1 MDSNKNII
9 AAISLSA
16 AIIVLWALF
25 FSPSPED
32 REKIKQKRIDS
43 VKSLDAPEI
52 ENSETNNLLSRKE
65 ALNKDKRIVFENDN
79 VKGSI
84 SLKGAII
91 DDLLFKNYNEKLEGT
106 KKVVLLNP
114 RNASNTY
121 YLETGW
127 VTNNKNIDLPNNK
140 SKWKVEGNT
149 KLSPGNDVKLIWKN
163 AQGLAFEKIIS
174 IDNKFLFTVNQKI
187 KNNTNKIYN
196 FYPYSQI
203 IRKNI
208 PKDIVN
214 FFILHEGP
222 LGVFDD
228 QLVEKD
234 YDDVIDKKYSIN
246 AEKGF
251 LGITD
256 KYWLTS
262 LIPEK
267 NKNFRA
273 DFEYSEKF
281 KISYIETEALEAQ
294 PNNQISNKVDIV
306 IAAKEVDV
314 IDEYNEKLGL
324 SKFDLVIDWG
334 WFYWIVKP
342 LFFLNDYFFKL
353 AGNYGLAIILIT
365 VCLRLLFFPLNN
377 YAFRSMS
384 RMKIL
389 QPEMARLKEVH
400 KDDKMKLQQAIMQL
414 YKKEGVNPVSGCVPI
429 LISIPFFFAIYKMLF
444 VTIEMRHQPFFG
456 WIKDLSEKDP
466 TSIFNLFGLIPWAP
480 PEFLIIGGLPVLMG
494 LTMWAQQ
501 KLNPAPQ
508 DDIQKKIFMFF
519 PVFLTVILAP
529 FPSGLV
535 LYWTANNILTM
546 AQQYVI
552 MKRTTV
558 KTSQ

>member
-65 ALNKDKRIVFENDN
+65 ALNKDKRIIFENDN

-114 RNASNTY
+114 RNASDTY

-149 KLSPGNDVKLIWKN
+149 KLSPGNDVRLIWKN
-163 AQGLAFEKIIS
+163 TQGLTFEKIIS

-208 PKDIVN
+208 PRDIVN

-294 PNNQISNKVDIV
+294 PNKQISNKVDIV

>member
-52 ENSETNNLLSRKE
+52 ENSETNSLLSRKE
-65 ALNKDKRIVFENDN
+65 ALNKDKRIIFENDN

-114 RNASNTY
+114 RNASDTY

-127 VTNNKNIDLPNNK
+127 VSNNKNIDLPNNK

-163 AQGLAFEKIIS
+163 TQGLTFEKIIS

-208 PKDIVN
+208 PRDIVN

-353 AGNYGLAIILIT
+353 AGNYGVAIILIT
-365 VCLRLLFFPLNN
+365 VCLRLVFFPLNN